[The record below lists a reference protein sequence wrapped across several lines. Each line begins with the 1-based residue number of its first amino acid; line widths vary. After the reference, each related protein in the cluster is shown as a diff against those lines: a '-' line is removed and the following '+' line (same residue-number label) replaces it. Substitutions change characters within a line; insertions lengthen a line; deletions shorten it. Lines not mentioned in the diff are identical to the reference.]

1 MCGGY
6 ILEVA
11 GGKGALATAL
21 GTRGMKVLM
30 VDPRPPDVSDKPDE
44 LESEAVE
51 GEDVHPVGSVDRICE
66 HFDDSSMELVFGAE
80 VVVAMH
86 PDEATDA
93 IVDAALTAQR
103 PFAVVPCCVFPRLF
117 HHRRLHNGGGVVGY
131 TGLLRFL
138 REKDPRIRAARLPF
152 AGRNVVL
159 YMTKGDFAAQKQDDV
174 GPLHAPNWV
183 RPD

>member
-1 MCGGY
+1 
-6 ILEVA
+6 
-11 GGKGALATAL
+11 
-21 GTRGMKVLM
+21 MKVLM

-138 REKDPRIRAARLPF
+138 REKELAIVCEKATADLCAQHWQEVP
-152 AGRNVVL
+152 AGVAP
-159 YMTKGDFAAQKQDDV
+159 GCICWDCW
-174 GPLHAPNWV
+174 GPL
-183 RPD
+183 